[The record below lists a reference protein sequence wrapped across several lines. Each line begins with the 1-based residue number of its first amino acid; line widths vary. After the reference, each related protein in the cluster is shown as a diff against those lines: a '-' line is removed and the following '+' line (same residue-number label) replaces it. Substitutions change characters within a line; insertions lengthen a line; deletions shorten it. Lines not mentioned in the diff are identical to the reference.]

1 MIMAKNIETK
11 KKGSFRRN
19 VILTFVAISILSLG
33 ATGSISYFF
42 VDLIGDFTTGQ
53 SSTALDSQIQTN
65 MLSTAEKTAQVIN
78 QKLTNTESMVLA
90 MAEECERIFS
100 SDSTFEARE
109 VYYDYFFEYG
119 GPPGSVPNDTHFDPK
134 YGIDVSWNY
143 SSWYAPGTDSSNYG
157 TYQANNANRLGR
169 VSNLD
174 FMFQAIHQQID
185 FRWLYLAFAD
195 DSLFINYP
203 GSWLNMTDLDR
214 QIDPWYPVLDYW
226 YTEIEGGNG
235 DIVFVEPY
243 YDPIDGVLLISI
255 GKTVYYEN
263 GTLLGVIAGDIT
275 IDDINSRIL
284 DITILDTGY
293 AVLVERVN
301 RGVIAHPD
309 LEPDDYVVGL
319 PQLVNVESNND
330 GSPTDL
336 NVDQVVSG
344 STGSL
349 QFTKDNDDYLLA
361 YTPVGKANWIC
372 VIVVPLDEVREAIP
386 ALEARIASAN
396 TQATLFIL
404 SITVIGILV
413 AASVAVAISNQITRP
428 LQYMM
433 DLATKN
439 VTAMIRQDPLDT
451 LDLQVDVTYTSK
463 DDEIGELARAFQ
475 GMLDS
480 IREDESD
487 Q

>member
-1 MIMAKNIETK
+1 MMAKNIETK

-19 VILTFVAISILSLG
+19 VILTFVTISIVSLG
-33 ATGSISYFF
+33 ATGAISYFF

-65 MLSTAEKTAQVIN
+65 MLSTAEKTAEVIN
-78 QKLTNTESMVLA
+78 QKLTNAESMVIA

-119 GPPGSVPNDTHFDPK
+119 GPPGSFPDDTHYDPE
-134 YGIDVSWNY
+134 YDINVSWNY
-143 SSWYAPGTDSSNYG
+143 SSWYIPGSNSSNYAAFEAI
-157 TYQANNANRLGR
+157 YSDRLGR

-185 FRWLYLAFAD
+185 FRWLYLTFAD
-195 DSLFINYP
+195 DSMFINYP
-203 GSWLNMTDLDR
+203 GSVLGGSDLDR
-214 QIDPWYPVLDYW
+214 QLDPWYPVLDDW
-226 YTEIEGGNG
+226 YTEIEAGDG

-255 GKTVYYEN
+255 GKTVHHQN
-263 GTLLGVIAGDIT
+263 GSLIGVIAGDIT
-275 IDDINSRIL
+275 IEDINSRVL

-293 AVLVERVN
+293 AALVEQVG

-309 LEPDDYVVGL
+309 LVPDDYLLGL
-319 PQLVNVESNND
+319 PQLANVESNTD

-336 NVDQVVSG
+336 NIDQVVSG

-349 QFTKDNDDYLLA
+349 QFTKDNEDYLLA

-386 ALEARIASAN
+386 ALEARIMSAN

-404 SITVIGILV
+404 TVTVIGILV

-480 IREDESD
+480 IREDEPNR
-487 Q
+487 